1 MTLAPCFLQ
10 QLRARLSTAF
20 RHANTWLIIAWLALI
35 GWTADALRLF
45 LGMHA
50 TLWAGLGAFVN
61 HFWYV
66 VPVALAILVLTRLQP
81 RAKLLG
87 LMVYDEAGRPVYR
100 QGDVFP
106 DEVTTASFIHALP
119 AGERQGLHGLTL
131 PTGASL
137 YFVRTGNVTALLCF
151 SAPASLPALDEA
163 VRRLGSPSDRVDLL
177 DGLSAPVTALAA
189 DLLAAPLKRSVLSFF
204 HDNDRLAVGCDDL
217 AYRLHADGAA
227 VAHVLEEYVRLG
239 LIQRQPA
246 CGMVFFQLTRNAE
259 VRDQLD
265 ELFAWRATWEQEITR
280 LEGMLR

>member
-1 MTLAPCFLQ
+1 MTLTPCFLR
-10 QLRARLSTAF
+10 QLRPRLSTAF

-66 VPVALAILVLTRLQP
+66 VPITLAIVVLTRRQP
-81 RAKLLG
+81 RAHLLG
-87 LMVYDEAGRPVYR
+87 LTVYDEAGRPVYR

-106 DEVTTASFIHALP
+106 DEATSASFINALP
-119 AGERQGLHGLTL
+119 AGTHQGLHGLTL
-131 PTGASL
+131 PSGASL

-163 VRRLGSPSDRVDLL
+163 VRRLGRSTVRVDLL
-177 DGLSAPVTALAA
+177 EGLSAPVTSLAA
-189 DLLAAPLKRSVLSFF
+189 DLLGSPLKRGVLSFF
-204 HDNDRLAVGCDDL
+204 RDNDRLAVGRDDL
-217 AYRLHADGAA
+217 AGRLRADPAA
-227 VAHVLEEYVRLG
+227 VAHVLEGYVRLG
-239 LIQRQPA
+239 LIQRQAA
-246 CGMVFFQLTRNAE
+246 CGMTFYQLTRDAA
-259 VRDQLD
+259 VRAQLD
-265 ELFAWRATWEQEITR
+265 ELFAWRARWEQEITR